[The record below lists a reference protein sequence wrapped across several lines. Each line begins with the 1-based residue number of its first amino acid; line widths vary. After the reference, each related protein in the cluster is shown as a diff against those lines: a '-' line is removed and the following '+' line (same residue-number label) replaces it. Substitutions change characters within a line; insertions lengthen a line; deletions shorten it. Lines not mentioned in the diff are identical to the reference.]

1 MNYKLQDKI
10 NINNLKK
17 ILTKINDTFC
27 FTITIIDNNKK
38 LITHLKFKKI
48 FTELEQKNKISHR
61 SKAIENALPILYNLY
76 TKNTI

>member
-27 FTITIIDNNKK
+27 FTIAIIDNNKK
-38 LITHLKFKKI
+38 QITPLKFKKI
-48 FTELEQKNKISHR
+48 FTELEQKNKIS
-61 SKAIENALPILYNLY
+61 
-76 TKNTI
+76 